1 MPKKIIVLGDRT
13 SHGGTVITAKGTGR
27 NTIDGIPVACVG
39 DKVSCPKKGHG
50 GAYIIQGAKEPES
63 TLDGVPIAREGDKT
77 SCGATP
83 ISKGQSRSTHGG

>member
-39 DKVSCPKKGHG
+39 DKSP
-50 GAYIIQGAKEPES
+50 
-63 TLDGVPIAREGDKT
+63 
-77 SCGATP
+77 TP
-83 ISKGQSRSTHGG
+83 NPGRGMP